1 MILGK
6 YSFGI
11 GDRFSHQGKA
21 QLSAVIKAKEQGLDI
36 TPVWNK
42 SHREH
47 TIIGTVPD
55 DVRKE
60 AREAVEALNWSGP
73 YFVDADHIGLGN
85 VDLFLESSDFF
96 TLDVADFMGR
106 AADKA
111 DVDSFVRKHQK
122 YIGSVAIDGVDS
134 ALNITEDQIRAI
146 AGKSLLAVKQAGE
159 IYRHIKAAKG
169 ADNFITEVSMD
180 ETEKPQ
186 TPVEM
191 LFILAAIADEGI
203 PAQTIAPKF
212 TGRLNKGV
220 DYVGDVDG
228 FTKEF
233 EQDLAVVAFA
243 VREFG
248 LPGNLK
254 LSIHSGSDKF
264 SIYGPIARA
273 LKKFDAGLHVK
284 TAGTTW
290 LEELIGLAMA
300 GGDGLSIAKEVYTKA
315 LLRFGELCG
324 PYASVIDIDTA
335 MLPTAEEIDEW
346 DGQTFASALRH
357 DQSCERYNLHVR
369 QLLHVGYKIAAEMG
383 TRFTDA
389 LRKHEDII
397 AQNVTE
403 NIYDRH
409 ISPVFKECPASS
421 DRQKSQDQ

>member
-11 GDRFSHQGKA
+11 GDRFCHQGKA
-21 QLSAVIKAKEQGLDI
+21 QLSAVIKAKEDGLDI

-47 TIIGTVPD
+47 SIIGTAPD
-55 DVRKE
+55 DTRKE
-60 AREAVEALNWSGP
+60 AREAVAALSWSGP

-96 TLDVADFMGR
+96 TLDVADFMGQP
-106 AADKA
+106 AEKA

-122 YIGSVAIDGVDS
+122 YVGSLEVDGIEGTLDI
-134 ALNITEDQIRAI
+134 AEDQIRAI
-146 AGKSLLAVKQAGE
+146 AAKSLLAVKQAGA
-159 IYRHIKAAKG
+159 IYRHIEAAKG
-169 ADNFITEVSMD
+169 AGNFITEVSMD
-180 ETEKPQ
+180 ETDQPQ

-212 TGRLNKGV
+212 TGRFNKGV
-220 DYVGDVDG
+220 DYVGDVAG
-228 FTKEF
+228 FAKEF

-243 VREFG
+243 VKQFG
-248 LPGNLK
+248 LPENLK

-290 LEELIGLAMA
+290 LDELIGLAMA
-300 GGDGLSIAKEVYTKA
+300 GGDGLSIAKEVYAKA

-324 PYASVIDIDTA
+324 PYASVIDIDTT
-335 MLPTAEEIDEW
+335 MLPTAEKVDYW
-346 DGQTFASALRH
+346 DGDAFASALRH
-357 DQSCERYNLHVR
+357 DQSCEQYNLHLR
-369 QLLHVGYKIAAEMG
+369 QLMHVGYKIAAEMG

-397 AQNVTE
+397 AQNVSE

-409 ISPVFKECPASS
+409 IRPVFMECPASS
-421 DRQKSQDQ
+421 GQRISRSQ

>member
-11 GDRFSHQGKA
+11 GDRFGHQGKV
-21 QLSAVIKAKEQGLDI
+21 QLSAAIKAKEQGLDI

-47 TIIGTVPD
+47 SIIGTAPA

-60 AREAVEALNWSGP
+60 AREAIAALNWDGP
-73 YFVDADHIGLGN
+73 YFVDADHIGLDN

-96 TLDVADFMGR
+96 TLDVADFMGQP
-106 AADKA
+106 ADKA
-111 DVDSFVRKHQK
+111 EVDSFVRKHEK
-122 YIGSVAIDGVDS
+122 YIGSVAIDGIDQN
-134 ALNITEDQIRAI
+134 LNVIEEQIRAI
-146 AGKSLLAVKQAGE
+146 AGKSLLAVKKAGA
-159 IYRHIKAAKG
+159 IYRHIEAAKG
-169 ADNFITEVSMD
+169 AGNFITEVSMD
-180 ETEKPQ
+180 ETDQPQ

-212 TGRLNKGV
+212 TGRFNKGV
-220 DYVGDVDG
+220 DYVGDVAG

-243 VREFG
+243 VEQFG
-248 LPGNLK
+248 LPENLK

-273 LKKFDAGLHVK
+273 LKKFDAGLHLK

-324 PYASVIDIDTA
+324 PYASVIDIDTT
-335 MLPTAEEIDEW
+335 MLPTAEQVDDR
-346 DGQTFASALRH
+346 DGQTFAKALRH
-357 DQSCERYNLHVR
+357 DQSCEDYNLHLR

-383 TRFTDA
+383 TRFTGA
-389 LRKHEDII
+389 LRKHENII

-409 ISPVFKECPASS
+409 ISPVFAEVSL
-421 DRQKSQDQ
+421 QH

>member
-11 GDRFSHQGKA
+11 GDRFGHQGKA
-21 QLSAVIKAKEQGLDI
+21 QLSAVIKAREQGLDI

-47 TIIGTVPD
+47 CIIGTVPA

-60 AREAVEALNWSGP
+60 ADEAVAALNWDGP
-73 YFVDADHIGLGN
+73 HFVDADHIGLGN

-96 TLDVADFMGR
+96 TLDVADYIGR
-106 AADKA
+106 AVDKA
-111 DVDSFVRKHQK
+111 DVDSFVKKHQK
-122 YIGSVAIDGVDS
+122 YIGSLEIDGIEGS
-134 ALNITEDQIRAI
+134 LNITEDQIRAV
-146 AGKSLLAVKQAGE
+146 ADKSLLAVEQAGA
-159 IYRHIKAAKG
+159 IYRHVEASKG
-169 ADNFITEVSMD
+169 AGNFITEVSMD
-180 ETEKPQ
+180 ETDQPQ

-212 TGRLNKGV
+212 TGRFNKGV
-220 DYVGDVDG
+220 DYVGDADG
-228 FTKEF
+228 FEKEF
-233 EQDLAVVAFA
+233 EQDLAVVTFA
-243 VREFG
+243 VKEFG
-248 LPGNLK
+248 LPENLK

-264 SIYGPIARA
+264 SIYGPINSA

-290 LEELIGLAMA
+290 LEELIGLATA
-300 GGDGLSIAKEVYTKA
+300 GGDGLSIAREVYAAA
-315 LLRFGELCG
+315 LMRFGELCG

-335 MLPTAEEIDEW
+335 MLPTVEQVEQW
-346 DGQTFASALRH
+346 NGPTFAKALRH
-357 DQSCERYNLHVR
+357 DQSCQQYNPHLR

-389 LRKHEDII
+389 LCRNEEII

-403 NIYDRH
+403 NLYDRH
-409 ISPVFKECPASS
+409 IKPVFGEI
-421 DRQKSQDQ
+421 

>member
-1 MILGK
+1 MEKELMSLGK

-11 GDRFSHQGKA
+11 GDRFCHQGKA
-21 QLSAVIKAKEQGLDI
+21 QLSAVIRAKEQGLDI

-47 TIIGTVPD
+47 TIIGTAPAD
-55 DVRKE
+55 TRKE
-60 AREAVEALNWSGP
+60 ADDAVAALNWGRP
-73 YFVDADHIGLGN
+73 HFVDADHIGLGN

-106 AADKA
+106 TADRTE
-111 DVDSFVRKHQK
+111 VDSFIRKHEQF
-122 YIGSVAIDGVDS
+122 IGSLAIDGIDD
-134 ALNITEDQIRAI
+134 ALDVTEDQIRSI

-159 IYRHIKAAKG
+159 IYRHISSAKG
-169 ADNFITEVSMD
+169 EGNFVTEVSMD
-180 ETEKPQ
+180 ETEQPQ

-212 TGRLNKGV
+212 TGRFNKGV
-220 DYVGDVDG
+220 DYVGDVPG
-228 FTKEF
+228 FAKEF
-233 EQDLAVVAFA
+233 EQDLAVVSFA
-243 VREFG
+243 VKQFD
-248 LPGNLK
+248 LPANLK
-254 LSIHSGSDKF
+254 LSVHSGSDKF
-264 SIYGPIARA
+264 SIYGPIGQA

-300 GGDGLSIAKEVYTKA
+300 GGDGLSIAKEVYA
-315 LLRFGELCG
+315 EAMLRFGELCG

-335 MLPTAEEIDEW
+335 MLPTAEEVDQW
-346 DGQTFASALRH
+346 DGPTFASALRH
-357 DQSCERYNLHVR
+357 DQSCEQYNLHVR

-383 TRFTDA
+383 TRFTAA

-397 AQNVTE
+397 AQNVSQ

-409 ISPVFKECPASS
+409 IRPIFMECPASS
-421 DRQKSQDQ
+421 G